1 MLKFEQVDAS
11 LAGFVGLALMVIYI
25 ILFAAS
31 ALYIRR
37 YQIDNGRKPYTL
49 KAMLLTFA
57 SLLVCAALS
66 VGLTILLV
74 SPKTWDNIYTTLL
87 FLGQTLLLGTILSVA
102 ATIVIGGIVMLVVN
116 FILIDK
122 PFRFFGKNDD
132 IIEEETVLPVD
143 VASSFD
149 VDPEVSEGGSGGFGG
164 GSGGGGGGSGEISS
178 VKSADKLDD
187 REVVFPTLSALDV
200 KYSGYSID
208 KIETDELTLEEL
220 CQKFRNYLAGVEH
233 LYFDIETIRVFISG
247 FAASH
252 FMILEG
258 LSGTGKSSLPRY
270 FAKFVGG
277 NVLFLPVQAT
287 WRDRSNIFGFFNDF
301 SRIYTE
307 TDFLAGLYN
316 ANYDKDRIHMFV
328 LDEMNISRVEYYFAD
343 LLSVL
348 EYPIEDWKLRLLQL
362 PHDFVPPAK
371 LEEGYIQITPNC
383 YFVGTAN
390 KDDSTFSIADKVY
403 DRAITIDFE
412 YRNKPFTPDA
422 PVAPI
427 KLSASKL
434 QEMYAEALA
443 VKENAMTDDDYKKF
457 EALTEFVY
465 EQFDITFGNRI
476 LTQID
481 NLVPVYIAC
490 GGKKEEILDFL
501 FERKIL
507 YKLEGRFEEYV
518 KNALKQLQV
527 LIHKTYGAGVFTRS
541 ERTINSLMRRL

>member
-1 MLKFEQVDAS
+1 
-11 LAGFVGLALMVIYI
+11 
-25 ILFAAS
+25 
-31 ALYIRR
+31 
-37 YQIDNGRKPYTL
+37 
-49 KAMLLTFA
+49 
-57 SLLVCAALS
+57 
-66 VGLTILLV
+66 
-74 SPKTWDNIYTTLL
+74 
-87 FLGQTLLLGTILSVA
+87 
-102 ATIVIGGIVMLVVN
+102 
-116 FILIDK
+116 
-122 PFRFFGKNDD
+122 
-132 IIEEETVLPVD
+132 
-143 VASSFD
+143 
-149 VDPEVSEGGSGGFGG
+149 
-164 GSGGGGGGSGEISS
+164 
-178 VKSADKLDD
+178 
-187 REVVFPTLSALDV
+187 
-200 KYSGYSID
+200 
-208 KIETDELTLEEL
+208 
-220 CQKFRNYLAGVEH
+220 
-233 LYFDIETIRVFISG
+233 
-247 FAASH
+247 
-252 FMILEG
+252 
-258 LSGTGKSSLPRY
+258 
-270 FAKFVGG
+270 
-277 NVLFLPVQAT
+277 VQAT

-301 SRIYTE
+301 SRIYAE
-307 TDFLAGLYN
+307 TDFLAWLYN

-412 YRNKPFTPDA
+412 YRNKPFAPDA
-422 PVAPI
+422 PALPI

-527 LIHKTYGAGVFTRS
+527 LINKTYGAGVFTRS